1 MRIGINEMQNRNCE
15 TDVSISGLEKK
26 VTERIVKELKQR
38 GIKQVEL
45 LKLCES
51 ARIRMPISQPDI
63 SKIYSGKKTL
73 SLYQFAAVCKVL
85 DMPMDYF
92 VWGEDGNRDDFCNP
106 HDSANLHD
114 SGDELKCYVGQ
125 YHLYYLSTA
134 QGEEKI
140 LKGVLNIA
148 QEKEFGQVRLE
159 IDTGEVNRRGI
170 QIQKVYEGRILVSSS
185 LGAAYLIFKNESI
198 GEMCMMCL
206 RHRNYSVKDMEC
218 RIGLALT
225 MSAGELKE
233 PTAHRC
239 LVLRDFLD
247 GKQLEELRSWLKL
260 ISDSFSIERDLL
272 EKIIEQVKEKHPDYA
287 SQLDRVQKSASPKI
301 MSELSSEVLR
311 RQLLLGRN
319 EFVDFL
325 TRLYEQADVNKNYKV
340 SQFDDIRFYDK
351 INSIRDAEA
360 MKANAD
366 AGMPSG

>member
-1 MRIGINEMQNRNCE
+1 MQIGMNEMQNGNPKM
-15 TDVSISGLEKK
+15 DISISDLEKK
-26 VTERIVKELKQR
+26 VTERIVKELRRR

-45 LKLCES
+45 LKLCNS
-51 ARIRMPISQPDI
+51 ARIRMPISQPDV
-63 SKIYSGKKTL
+63 SKIYSGKKAL

-85 DMPMDYF
+85 EVPMDYF

-106 HDSANLHD
+106 HDSGNLHD
-114 SGDELKCYVGQ
+114 SGDELKCYEGQ

-134 QGEEKI
+134 RGEEKI
-140 LKGVLNIA
+140 LKGILDIV
-148 QEKEFGQVRLE
+148 QEKGVGRVRLE
-159 IDTGEVNRRGI
+159 IDTGEVNRQGM

-198 GEMCMMCL
+198 GEMCMICL

-239 LVLRDFLD
+239 LIMRDFLEEE
-247 GKQLEELRSWLKL
+247 QLEELRPWLNL
-260 ISDSFSIERDLL
+260 ISDSICIEKDSL
-272 EKIIEQVKEKHPDYA
+272 EKIIEQVKEEHPDHA
-287 SQLDRVQKSASPKI
+287 SQLERIQNSASPKI

-319 EFVDFL
+319 EFADFL
-325 TRLYEQADVNKNYKV
+325 TRLYEQADVDKNYKI

-351 INSIRDAEA
+351 INA
-360 MKANAD
+360 MKDSGANVKANAK
-366 AGMPSG
+366 MPSG

>member
-1 MRIGINEMQNRNCE
+1 MQIGMKRMQNRNCE
-15 TDVSISGLEKK
+15 VNISTSGLEKK

-45 LKLCES
+45 LKLCDS
-51 ARIRMPISQPDI
+51 DRIRMPISQPDI

-92 VWGEDGNRDDFCNP
+92 VWEEDRSRDDFCNP

-114 SGDELKCYVGQ
+114 SGDELKYYGGQ

-134 QGEEKI
+134 RGEEKI
-140 LKGVLNIA
+140 LKGVLDIT
-148 QEKEFGQVRLE
+148 QEKGFGRVRLE
-159 IDTGEVNRRGI
+159 IDTGEVNRQGI

-198 GEMCMMCL
+198 GEMCMICL

-225 MSAGELKE
+225 MSAGEVKE

-239 LVLRDFLD
+239 LVMRDFLPEE
-247 GKQLEELRSWLKL
+247 QLEKLRPWLKL
-260 ISDSFSIERDLL
+260 INDSFSIEKDSL
-272 EKIIEQVKEKHPDYA
+272 EKIIEQVKQEHPDHA
-287 SQLDRVQKSASPKI
+287 SQLDRVQNSASPKM
-301 MSELSSEVLR
+301 MSELSAEMLR
-311 RQLLLGRN
+311 RQLSFGRN

-325 TRLYEQADVNKNYKV
+325 TRLYEQADADKNYKV

-351 INSIRDAEA
+351 INALMDSGVNV
-360 MKANAD
+360 KANA
-366 AGMPSG
+366 GRPSG